1 MRTPMRWT
9 ALSLAGVLFL
19 AGCSGGGADSASDS
33 GAADIANDSAAEAP
47 AQEPAAEAD
56 PGAGDNGAGDLAPA
70 DLGDTTANE
79 GDDDLSDENIAA
91 AGRSVITEGT
101 VSVTVEDP
109 TEVVQDITQVVTRAG
124 GWVEGVTQRGTT
136 EDEGAHASIVVRLP
150 SGEVGG
156 ALEHLRTYGTVD
168 AIDLTRTDVTAQV
181 RDMDA
186 RIAAMEMSVERMS
199 QFLAQATNRQ
209 ELLEAEQM
217 FTDRQAQLEALLS
230 QKRTVGDQLSMSTLT
245 INLWTPE
252 SAPPPPKPEP
262 EPTTGF
268 FAGLTNGWNA
278 FYETGSDVLM
288 VVGALLPW
296 LVFLALLALVGV
308 VIRRPLKRRQA
319 AMGLSAASQGPAG
332 QGPAGQGPAGQG
344 PTTALPP
351 MGAAAPYGYPA
362 PGGQPWPGQPAP
374 GQPVAPAAPPAP
386 PTAKK
391 AGEQRT
397 PA

>member
-1 MRTPMRWT
+1 M
-9 ALSLAGVLFL
+9 SLAGVLFL
-19 AGCSGGGADSASDS
+19 AGCSAGGADSASDNS
-33 GAADIANDSAAEAP
+33 GAADSANDSAAEAP
-47 AQEPAAEAD
+47 AQEPAAEAN
-56 PGAGDNGAGDLAPA
+56 PGAGDNGGGDLAPA

-79 GDDDLSDENIAA
+79 GDEDLSDENIAA

-109 TEVVQDITQVVTRAG
+109 AEVVQDITRVVSGAG
-124 GWVEGVTQRGTT
+124 GWVEGVTQRGAT
-136 EDEGAHASIVVRLP
+136 ENEGAQASMVVRLP
-150 SGEVGG
+150 SGEVSG
-156 ALEHLRTYGTVD
+156 ALEHLTTYGTVD
-168 AIDLTRTDVTAQV
+168 SIDLSRTDVTAQV
-181 RDMDA
+181 RDLDA
-186 RIAAMEMSVERMS
+186 RIAAMEMSVDRMS

-209 ELLEAEQM
+209 ELLDAEQM
-217 FTDRQAQLEALLS
+217 FTDRQAQLETLLS

-252 SAPPPPKPEP
+252 SAPPPPPPEP
-262 EPTTGF
+262 VPATGF

-296 LVFLALLALVGV
+296 LVFLALLALVVV

-319 AMGLSAASQGPAG
+319 AMRLSAAS
-332 QGPAGQGPAGQG
+332 QGPAGQG

-351 MGAAAPYGYPA
+351 MGAPATYGYPA
-362 PGGQPWPGQPAP
+362 PGGQPWQGQPAP
-374 GQPVAPAAPPAP
+374 VQPAPVQPVAPAVPHAPPAP
-386 PTAKK
+386 PAPPAAPAPQTTKK
-391 AGEQRT
+391 PGEQPP